1 MRGIFILFA
10 DIGHKGHDLVS
21 PLSRE
26 NTVITKG
33 VLCKTP
39 IFFHCDTSRPIY
51 KTVRVVS
58 DPKCSE
64 IEGRWDLNLAPLTW
78 CNRRG
83 WTLLY
88 L

>member
-10 DIGHKGHDLVS
+10 DAGHKGHDLVS

-39 IFFHCDTSRPIY
+39 FFSSVTP
-51 KTVRVVS
+51 V
-58 DPKCSE
+58 
-64 IEGRWDLNLAPLTW
+64 DL
-78 CNRRG
+78 
-83 WTLLY
+83 Y
-88 L
+88 IKQ